1 MDRLD
6 KKGSIP
12 VVTLVTNHLL
22 NARPM
27 LITYANYT
35 HILSGLTCHTLFAC
49 WGPGPFACWGPGPF
63 ACWGPGP
70 FACWCPGLSLAG
82 VLGLAGLL
90 AGPWDLS
97 LAGVLGLSLAG
108 VLGLAG
114 LLVGPSESRVGELVD
129 LSDPVRILSEHNI
142 IVRWVHPQVIL
153 ATRAE

>member
-35 HILSGLTCHTLFAC
+35 HILNGLTCRT
-49 WGPGPFACWGPGPF
+49 PFACWGPGPF
-63 ACWGPGP
+63 A
-70 FACWCPGLSLAG
+70 L
-82 VLGLAGLL
+82 
-90 AGPWDLS
+90 LS

-108 VLGLAG
+108 VLGLVGLAG
-114 LLVGPSESRVGELVD
+114 LLVGPSG
-129 LSDPVRILSEHNI
+129 LSDPVRILYEHG
-142 IVRWVHPQVIL
+142 V
-153 ATRAE
+153 